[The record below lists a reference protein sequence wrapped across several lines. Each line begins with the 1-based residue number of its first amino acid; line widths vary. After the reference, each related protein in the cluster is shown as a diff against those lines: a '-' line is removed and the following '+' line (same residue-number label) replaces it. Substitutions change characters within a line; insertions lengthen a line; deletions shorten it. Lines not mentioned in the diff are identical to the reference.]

1 VQFVECISAIQLA
14 QYLSLGR
21 TPISS
26 LCGISTSKEKDE
38 IESVTVCRAKK
49 ALD

>member
-1 VQFVECISAIQLA
+1 VRFVECVSAIQLA
-14 QYLSLGR
+14 QYLSLGK

-38 IESVTVCRAKK
+38 IESMPKK